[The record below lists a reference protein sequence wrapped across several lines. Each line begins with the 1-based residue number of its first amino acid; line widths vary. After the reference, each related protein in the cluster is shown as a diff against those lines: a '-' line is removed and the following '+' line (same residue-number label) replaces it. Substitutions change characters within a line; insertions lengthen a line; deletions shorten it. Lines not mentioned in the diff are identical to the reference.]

1 MSTNNPSVPEHIEKR
16 TILVVDDNVWMQRI
30 LGKILLS
37 YDLNPILCSNG
48 YTAIESAI
56 EQKPTLIFLDI
67 VMPELSGH
75 QTLKLLKTLTA
86 TQNIPVVMITVASD
100 AENLSMAIK
109 LGASGF
115 IRKPFTRAVIYDK
128 LCDILGRDNVFSA
141 DYAPLNLPNSTAL
154 LDTEGNTH
162 KEQTHVIVYTELDG
176 KPTVSSIPLE
186 QESREPNPNVEQ
198 ESKRNV
204 NVPPYISTPP
214 SKEHIER
221 LYKTPSPEVVRDLV
235 TRSVRK

>member
-1 MSTNNPSVPEHIEKR
+1 MSTTNPSVPERIEKQ

-56 EQKPTLIFLDI
+56 EQKPCLIFLDI

-86 TQNIPVVMITVASD
+86 TQHVPVVMITVASD

-128 LCDILGRDNVFSA
+128 LCDTLGRDAVFSA
-141 DYAPLNLPNSTAL
+141 DYAPMNLANSQLL
-154 LDTEGNTH
+154 LDNEGNSR
-162 KEQTHVIVYTELDG
+162 KETSHITVYTELEG
-176 KPTVSSIPLE
+176 KPTVSSIPVE
-186 QESREPNPNVEQ
+186 HESQPSNEGISPRPKTLPN
-198 ESKRNV
+198 ST
-204 NVPPYISTPP
+204 ISISAPP

-235 TRSVRK
+235 ERSVRR